1 LSRKCRPNHDVSI
14 SSKALITGVRVG
26 GHVANPTS
34 TTDSSALQFTLSS
47 LCAAYDEQYKT
58 ILDDEIVLLVRK
70 F

>member
-1 LSRKCRPNHDVSI
+1 
-14 SSKALITGVRVG
+14 LITGVRVG
-26 GHVANPTS
+26 GHVANLTS

-47 LCAAYDEQYKT
+47 LCAAYDEQYET